1 MSLDS
6 KELGRRFRKIRENH
20 GFTQQDLA
28 GLLGIP
34 RPAVVQIEAG
44 NRSLDSVE
52 LMKLAKELGFDPKDL
67 FVEVF
72 REDQDSVTVL
82 FRTDPEMVSNHQL
95 NQAVSHWSVLC
106 RQFTELEKLVGADR
120 KFVSPALYEL
130 PFPGNKWEAIQQG
143 NIIADYERG
152 RLKLGTAPLPD
163 LPEIIEGQGVRV
175 GRLPLEDCISGL
187 FLADDKNGLAILV
200 NAEHSEQRQLFSYA
214 HEYGHLL
221 FDRKEKA
228 TISRRAE
235 REKLNEIRANSFA
248 AALLLPEEG
257 VREFLVRVGK
267 SRELSQIQEVYD
279 EEGESV
285 RAQRRT
291 AAEPFSVQF
300 YDVVHLAF
308 YFGVSYEA
316 ALWRLKSLQIIS
328 EEEREDLLSQN
339 EAALEFRKLLWRQSG
354 RRQRI
359 QGGKFQHKLLMLAL
373 EAYRLG
379 EISKAKLREIGAT
392 LDVTSRQID
401 AFTIGSESADSA
413 ELPLLP
419 N

>member
-1 MSLDS
+1 MSLDAT
-6 KELGRRFRKIRENH
+6 ELGRRIRKIRENR

-28 GLLGIP
+28 DLLAIP
-34 RPAVVQIEAG
+34 RPAMVQIEAG
-44 NRSLDSVE
+44 NRSLSSVE
-52 LMKLAKELGFDPKDL
+52 LMKLSKELGFDPKDL
-67 FVEVF
+67 FAEVF
-72 REDQDSVTVL
+72 DEDQDSVTVL
-82 FRTDPEMVSNHQL
+82 FRSDSEMATNHQL

-120 KFVSPALYEL
+120 KFISPAVYEL
-130 PFPGNKWEAIQQG
+130 VPPGSKWEAIQQG

-200 NAEHSEQRQLFSYA
+200 NAEHSEQRQLFSCA

-228 TISRRAE
+228 TISRPAE

-248 AALLLPEEG
+248 ATLLLPEEG
-257 VREFLVRVGK
+257 VREFLMRAGK
-267 SRELSQIQEVYD
+267 SRDLFQIQEIYD

-285 RAQRRT
+285 RAQRRS

-300 YDVVHLAF
+300 YDVVHSGFLFWRELRVRSLA
-308 YFGVSYEA
+308 VEIA
-316 ALWRLKSLQIIS
+316 
-328 EEEREDLLSQN
+328 EDHL
-339 EAALEFRKLLWRQSG
+339 G
-354 RRQRI
+354 RRARGAVVQGRVCPRI
-359 QGGKFQHKLLMLAL
+359 SNSVVAAERQAGANPRWKFSTQAAYACAGGL
-373 EAYRLG
+373 
-379 EISKAKLREIGAT
+379 
-392 LDVTSRQID
+392 
-401 AFTIGSESADSA
+401 SAGRDQ
-413 ELPLLP
+413 
-419 N
+419 